1 MHSIRSNGE
10 KLQQILTLLSPGKV
24 SYNPITK
31 RVPLAGRMA
40 SNNSQDSHFLLDD
53 RELGSSKNLPEMT
66 KKSSAHSR
74 HVKAPLAESV
84 AKSWNLEDCE
94 LQ

>member
-10 KLQQILTLLSPGKV
+10 KLQQIITLLAPGKV

-31 RVPLAGRMA
+31 RVPLAVRIA
-40 SNNSQDSHFLLDD
+40 SNHSQDSHFLLDD

-66 KKSSAHSR
+66 KSPSAVSR
-74 HVKAPLAESV
+74 RVKAPLAESV
-84 AKSWNLEDCE
+84 AKS
-94 LQ
+94 